1 VSNFTI
7 TGSITIGGTYNGL
20 TITNGSITGG
30 TYNGVTLDNN
40 AWTAYTPTI
49 TAGSGTITTKSA
61 TGRYKQIGKT
71 VFIEINI
78 TITTNGSGAGS
89 VVATIPITPSAGF
102 FILAGRENAATGKM
116 LQGIINGVSTA
127 TIFNY
132 DNSYPG
138 ADGGSLIMTGVYEAA

>member
-30 TYNGVTLDNN
+30 TYNGVTLDNL
-40 AWTAYTPTI
+40 AWTTYTPTI

-71 VFIEINI
+71 VFVQLSI
-78 TITTNGSGAGS
+78 TITTNGSGATY
-89 VVATIPITPSAGF
+89 VNATTPVTGAAF
-102 FILAGRENAATGKM
+102 NYIIAGREVNVTGSI
-116 LQGIINGVSTA
+116 LQGIVQPGNIL
-127 TIFNY
+127 IFTYN
-132 DNSYPG
+132 NLYPA
-138 ADGGSLIMTGVYEAA
+138 ADGYNLILSGIYEAA